1 MHHLL
6 FLSFYFSFRKKVSS
20 NEDLR
25 NENFAG
31 IEFDRHRNRNR
42 RAENSSRIRLKE
54 VRCLPRF
61 YVTNRR
67 ALISIVGFLLR
78 NRALETGFPNRTNNL
93 STWFGR
99 PLVANRKRIIV
110 GLELRIDR
118 FEGWSEVSRMC
129 ASNPSGTRY
138 VDTTSR

>member
-31 IEFDRHRNRNR
+31 VDRSKDGS
-42 RAENSSRIRLKE
+42 NSIVIGIGIGEQKIHRIRLKE

-67 ALISIVGFLLR
+67 A
-78 NRALETGFPNRTNNL
+78 
-93 STWFGR
+93 
-99 PLVANRKRIIV
+99 
-110 GLELRIDR
+110 
-118 FEGWSEVSRMC
+118 
-129 ASNPSGTRY
+129 
-138 VDTTSR
+138 